1 MVESFRLGHHLNLKD
16 GIDESFKYLDE
27 SKANFI
33 QIFINSPKSFMVKKD
48 KTYLDLI
55 KKNVDERKL
64 KIVVHGNYMLNFCN
78 PSESKIYK
86 NAVRILK
93 DELNDSVRINSIGV
107 VIHMGKNVKKLNLT
121 DQEAEDNFIKGLEE
135 VLDNTDKKSVLILE
149 TGAGQGTEIN
159 TEINSLGRLKKR
171 LSKYGDR
178 VKFCIDTCHIF
189 SAGYNISDVN
199 YISEFEKIIE
209 KFLGWNNIAV
219 IHFNDSKVELGCKKD
234 RHEDIGKGYIKLE
247 GLIKFI
253 KLAKKYNI
261 PTVLETPCDYISHKE
276 QLELLR
282 KHLN

>member
-1 MVESFRLGHHLNLKD
+1 MIESFRLGHHLNLKD

>member
-159 TEINSLGRLKKR
+159 TEIDALGRLKKR

-189 SAGYNISDVN
+189 SAGYNISNVK
-199 YISEFEKIIE
+199 YISEFEKIVE